1 MLLTRSLTWDSK
13 INKSSLKRILSE
25 LRVLVDELEVEVLAD
40 PDNYKLNVDY
50 QDVVDYYNNPD
61 NAEEGL

>member
-1 MLLTRSLTWDSK
+1 M
-13 INKSSLKRILSE
+13 NKSSLKRILSE

-40 PDNYKLNVDY
+40 PDSYKLNVDY
-50 QDVVDYYNNPD
+50 QDVVDYYNDPD

>member
-1 MLLTRSLTWDSK
+1 M
-13 INKSSLKRILSE
+13 NKSSLKRILSE
-25 LRVLVDELEVEVLAD
+25 LRVLVDELEVEIQAD
-40 PDNYKLNVDY
+40 PDKYKLDVDY

>member
-1 MLLTRSLTWDSK
+1 M
-13 INKSSLKRILSE
+13 NKSSLKRILSE
-25 LRVLVDELEVEVLAD
+25 LRVLVDELEVEILAD
-40 PDNYKLNVDY
+40 PDNYKLDVDY